1 MRAFFKRPQ
10 RAALQ
15 VADLPFVSPVTG
27 AQLLEPAPAAMW
39 AVYLMLAA
47 LVVAV
52 AWSALAQV
60 DIVTKANGR
69 VVPDGREQVI
79 ASLEGGLLREL
90 LVREGEQ
97 VEAGQALATLDPTRA
112 EAQQAEGQAKRLAT
126 MGTLARLQA
135 EAGGKAL
142 KFPPQLPAPVV
153 AGETESYEAR
163 RNALVEA
170 TDSVRRSISLLGRE
184 LDVSQRMAANGLM
197 SEVEVMRLR
206 RQINDLSAQIQERSN
221 RFRQDASA
229 ELVRVRTELSLMEEQ
244 MVVRDDAIR
253 RNTLT
258 SPVRGIVKQI
268 KANTVGGVVAPGA
281 PVMEILP
288 LGKHVL
294 VEARVRPADIG
305 FVKVGQPVLIKL
317 SAYEYTIYGGLR
329 GVVHSISPDALGDP
343 ERASSPDGTWYRA
356 LVRAESNSL
365 LPQRKGANEARTER
379 AAAATA
385 PSSETPASEAPS
397 AEATASD
404 APASEAP
411 SSADRRSTTSVRPA
425 LPVLPGMNGTVEI
438 RTGQRSVLAFMLLP
452 MLKSQEAFRER

>member
-1 MRAFFKRPQ
+1 MRGSLPTFFNRKP
-10 RAALQ
+10 RATLQ

-27 AQLLEPAPAAMW
+27 AQVLEPAPAAMW

-97 VEAGQALATLDPTRA
+97 VEAGQPLAMLDPTRA
-112 EAQQAEGQAKRLAT
+112 EAQQAEGQAKRQSL

-135 EAGGKAL
+135 EASGKPL
-142 KFPPQLPAPVV
+142 KFPPGLPEEVLS
-153 AGETESYEAR
+153 GETESHEAR
-163 RNALVEA
+163 RNALVEG
-170 TDSVRRSISLLGRE
+170 TDSVRRSMGLLARE
-184 LDVSQRMAANGLM
+184 LQVSQSMAAKGLM

-206 RQINDLSAQIQERSN
+206 RQINELSAQIQERVN
-221 RFRQDASA
+221 RFRQDVSA

-244 MVVRDDAIR
+244 MVVRDDALR

-268 KANTVGGVVAPGA
+268 RTNTIGGVVAPGA

-288 LGKHVL
+288 LGRHVL

-343 ERASSPDGTWYRA
+343 DRASSPDGTWYRA
-356 LVRAESNSL
+356 LVRADSNSL
-365 LPQRKGANEARTER
+365 LPGAQAAGKP
-379 AAAATA
+379 AAAK
-385 PSSETPASEAPS
+385 PADKAAKAKPGD
-397 AEATASD
+397 EAT
-404 APASEAP
+404 P
-411 SSADRRSTTSVRPA
+411 RPA
-425 LPVLPGMNGTVEI
+425 AVAPGLPVLPGMNGTVEI
-438 RTGQRSVLAFMLLP
+438 RTGERSVLGFMLLP

>member
-1 MRAFFKRPQ
+1 MNFALPSFFKRRS
-10 RAALQ
+10 RAELQ
-15 VADLPFVSPVTG
+15 VADLPFVSPITG
-27 AQLLEPAPAAMW
+27 AQLVEPAPAAMW
-39 AVYLMLAA
+39 AVYLLLAA

-52 AWSALAQV
+52 VWSALAQV

-97 VEAGQALATLDPTRA
+97 VAAGQPLARLDPTRA
-112 EAQQAEGQAKRLAT
+112 EAQQAEGQAKRLAM

-135 EAGGKAL
+135 EASGKPL
-142 KFPPQLPAPVV
+142 KFPPHVPAEVV
-153 AGETESYEAR
+153 NGETESYQAR
-163 RNALVEA
+163 HSALAEA
-170 TDSVRRSISLLGRE
+170 TDSVRRSMALLGRE
-184 LDVSQRMAANGLM
+184 LDVSQRMSTKGLM

-206 RQINDLSAQIQERSN
+206 RQINELSAQRQERSN

-244 MVVRDDAIR
+244 MVVRDDAMR

-258 SPVRGIVKQI
+258 SPVRGVVKQI

-281 PVMEILP
+281 PVMEIVP
-288 LGKHVL
+288 LGDKVL

-329 GVVHSISPDALGDP
+329 GVVQSISPDALGDP
-343 ERASSPDGTWYRA
+343 ERAASPDGTWYRA
-356 LVRAESNSL
+356 LVRAERNSL
-365 LPQRKGANEARTER
+365 VMPGAAGKKKMKPQAADEAGEPAL
-379 AAAATA
+379 AAA
-385 PSSETPASEAPS
+385 S
-397 AEATASD
+397 AAGMAV
-404 APASEAP
+404 AL
-411 SSADRRSTTSVRPA
+411 PA
-425 LPVLPGMNGTVEI
+425 LPVMPGMTGTVEI
-438 RTGQRSVLAFMLLP
+438 RTGERSVLGFLLLP

>member
-1 MRAFFKRPQ
+1 MKSFFSRRPH
-10 RAALQ
+10 AELQ

-39 AVYLMLAA
+39 SVYLMLVA

-52 AWSALAQV
+52 VWSALAQV

-79 ASLEGGLLREL
+79 ASLEGGLLREVM
-90 LVREGEQ
+90 VREGEQ
-97 VEAGQALATLDPTRA
+97 VEVGQRLAMLDPTRA
-112 EAQQAEGQAKRLAT
+112 EAQQAEGQAKRLAL

-135 EAGGKAL
+135 ESSARPL
-142 KFPPQLPAPVV
+142 KFAPQLPAEVV
-153 AGETESYEAR
+153 AGETESFEAR

-170 TDSVRRSISLLGRE
+170 TDSVRRSMGLLSRE
-184 LDVSQRMAANGLM
+184 LEVSQRMAAKGLM

-206 RQINDLSAQIQERSN
+206 RQINELAAQIQERSN

-244 MVVRDDAIR
+244 MVVRDDAMR

-258 SPVRGIVKQI
+258 SPVRGIIKQI

-288 LGKHVL
+288 LGRHVL

-317 SAYEYTIYGGLR
+317 SAYEYTVYGGLR
-329 GVVHSISPDALGDP
+329 GVVHSISPDVLGDP

-356 LVRAESNSL
+356 LVRADSNSL
-365 LPQRKGANEARTER
+365 LPPRKLTVSE
-379 AAAATA
+379 AAAAASA
-385 PSSETPASEAPS
+385 PPLAKLA
-397 AEATASD
+397 
-404 APASEAP
+404 APA
-411 SSADRRSTTSVRPA
+411 VQPA

-438 RTGQRSVLAFMLLP
+438 RTGERSVLAFLLLP

>member
-1 MRAFFKRPQ
+1 MRLFFKRPP

-15 VADLPFVSPVTG
+15 VGDLPYVSPISG

-47 LVVAV
+47 LAVAV
-52 AWSALAQV
+52 GWAALAQV

-97 VEAGQALATLDPTRA
+97 VEAGQALALLDPTRA
-112 EAQQAEGQAKRLAT
+112 EAQQAEGQAKRLAM

-135 EAGGKAL
+135 EASGKAL
-142 KFPPQLPAPVV
+142 KFPPQLPAEVV
-153 AGETESYEAR
+153 AGETESHEAR
-163 RNALVEA
+163 RSALVEA
-170 TDSVRRSISLLGRE
+170 TDSVRRSMGLLGRE
-184 LDVSQRMAANGLM
+184 LDVSQRMSDKGLM

-206 RQINDLSAQIQERSN
+206 RQINELAAQIQERSN

-244 MVVRDDAIR
+244 MVVRDDAMR

-288 LGKHVL
+288 LGQHVL

-343 ERASSPDGTWYRA
+343 DRASSPDGTWYRA

-365 LPQRKGANEARTER
+365 LPQVR
-379 AAAATA
+379 AAKGDKVESKAADKPRA
-385 PSSETPASEAPS
+385 GAASASAARGSVPAAL
-397 AEATASD
+397 
-404 APASEAP
+404 
-411 SSADRRSTTSVRPA
+411 PA

-438 RTGQRSVLAFMLLP
+438 RTGERSVLAFMLLP
-452 MLKSQEAFRER
+452 MMKSQEAFRER

>member
-1 MRAFFKRPQ
+1 MNIKLPAAFKRLRPARQ
-10 RAALQ
+10 AELQ
-15 VADLPFVSPVTG
+15 VSDLPFVSPVTG
-27 AQLLEPAPAAMW
+27 AQVMEPAPAAMY

-97 VEAGQALATLDPTRA
+97 VEAGQALALLDPTRA
-112 EAQQAEGQAKRLAT
+112 EAQQAEGQAKRQAL

-135 EAGGKAL
+135 ESTGKAL
-142 KFPPQLPAPVV
+142 KFPSGLPDEVV
-153 AGETESYEAR
+153 AGETESFEAR
-163 RNALVEA
+163 RNALVEG
-170 TDSVRRSISLLGRE
+170 TDSVRRSLSLLARE
-184 LDVSQRMAANGLM
+184 LNVSQRMAAKGLM

-206 RQINDLSAQIQERSN
+206 RQINELSAQIQERTN

-229 ELVRVRTELSLMEEQ
+229 ELVRVRTELSQMEEQ
-244 MVVRDDAIR
+244 MVVRDDALR

-268 KANTVGGVVAPGA
+268 RANTVGGVVAPGA

-288 LGKHVL
+288 LGERVL
-294 VEARVRPADIG
+294 LEARVRPADIG

-343 ERASSPDGTWYRA
+343 ERAASPDGTWYRA
-356 LVRAESNSL
+356 LIRAESNRL
-365 LPQRKGANEARTER
+365 LPEAGRLKPLQKAGKAR
-379 AAAATA
+379 SKPRRCASQNA
-385 PSSETPASEAPS
+385 PSLS
-397 AEATASD
+397 
-404 APASEAP
+404 
-411 SSADRRSTTSVRPA
+411 RRISRH
-425 LPVLPGMNGTVEI
+425 
-438 RTGQRSVLAFMLLP
+438 RS
-452 MLKSQEAFRER
+452 R